1 MISETTI
8 IDVGG
13 SLYARIPFDQV
24 KYFKIKPGTCSIED
38 LSKNEAK
45 LVFR

>member
-1 MISETTI
+1 MISKTTI

-24 KYFKIKPGTCSIED
+24 KYFEIKPGICTIED
-38 LSKNEAK
+38 VNKNEAK